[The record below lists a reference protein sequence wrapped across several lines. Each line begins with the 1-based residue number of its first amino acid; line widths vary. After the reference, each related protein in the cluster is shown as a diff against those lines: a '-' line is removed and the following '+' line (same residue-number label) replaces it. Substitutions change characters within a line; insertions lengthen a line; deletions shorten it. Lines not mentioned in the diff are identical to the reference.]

1 MVKVLLEEQE
11 EGLFNVGKK
20 AYTCEGGVTHL
31 GFIHLNDN
39 GGSTKRNGSWF
50 GFSLSCM
57 WNVCW
62 VVRAPKGKEAKS

>member
-1 MVKVLLEEQE
+1 MIKVLHEEQE
-11 EGLFNVGKK
+11 EGLFHVGK

-39 GGSTKRNGSWF
+39 GSSTKRNGSWF

-57 WNVCW
+57 WNVSW
-62 VVRAPKGKEAKS
+62 VVRAHKGKEAKA